1 VAARKGIK
9 FRSEIKIHDPR
20 PSANLVITLWTML
33 PLLFCGIF
41 TIVKVEFIDLA
52 MTASDSE
59 TVCKKPKIP

>member
-1 VAARKGIK
+1 
-9 FRSEIKIHDPR
+9 
-20 PSANLVITLWTML
+20 ML